1 MKNLEKKIDLLVS
14 LALASD
20 DDSRNRLKESLAEL
34 VNERASDV
42 SQSLTIEEEVYAALQ
57 ELGIPSS
64 LSGHSRAAYAICRVF
79 EDPNLI
85 DYVTGVL
92 YPQVA
97 KACHTTPSRVERA
110 IRHAIEVAWNRG
122 DMDVIREYFGNTI
135 SSNTGKPTNS
145 EFISQVAL
153 HIRRKMSRK

>member
-20 DDSRNRLKESLAEL
+20 DESRNRFKESLEDL
-34 VNERASDV
+34 VKVNEPSPSAPA
-42 SQSLTIEEEVYAALQ
+42 TIEDEVYDTLQ

-64 LSGHSRAAYAICRVF
+64 LSGHSRIAYAICQVL
-79 EDPNLI
+79 EEPWLVDAI
-85 DYVTGVL
+85 TKCL

-97 KACHTTPSRVERA
+97 KAFNTTPSRVERA
-110 IRHAIEVAWNRG
+110 IRHAIEVAWDRCDSN
-122 DMDVIREYFGNTI
+122 VIKEYFGNTI
-135 SSNTGKPTNS
+135 SLNTGKPTNS

-153 HIRRKMSRK
+153 HIRRKRACR